1 MDVLPY
7 NPGVLP
13 TLPAPAAGE
22 RIAFRVDGLPPY
34 KDLSHS
40 IRNVA
45 HPRYQSFAALRSAA
59 TAAMNGRAW
68 NFGSIRLSLTIY
80 APSLH
85 PSRGLVDYMG
95 GVMDTLDGSSG
106 FTFTYLPI
114 VFEDDCQ
121 VCDGASRVV
130 ESDDE
135 YYEIKIEFMGDDD
148 RDRERS
154 PQNAR

>member
-22 RIAFRVDGLPPY
+22 RIAIRVDGLPPY
-34 KDLSHS
+34 KDSSHS
-40 IRNVA
+40 IRNVT
-45 HPRYQSFAALRSAA
+45 HPRYASFAALRNAA

-68 NFGSIRLSLTIY
+68 FFGPIRLSLTIY
-80 APSLH
+80 APSL
-85 PSRGLVDYMG
+85 PSSRGSIDYLG

-106 FTFTYLPI
+106 TTFTYLPI
-114 VFEDDCQ
+114 VFADDCQ
-121 VCDGASRVV
+121 VCVGDSRSVKC
-130 ESDDE
+130 DDE
-135 YYEIKIEFMGDDD
+135 YYEIEIEFMGDE
-148 RDRERS
+148 ERL